1 MVRKSLIALSVVAA
15 TTFGVGA
22 SVASANSVV
31 LCANKKTDVVRYSS
45 NGKCRA
51 RTEKRLTLGVT
62 GPAGATGA
70 TGATGPT
77 GATGAAGSYATAQTV
92 LDITSAGY
100 TLALADAGKF
110 VTSSVNTVI
119 TVPADASVAF
129 AVGTRIDI
137 GRLANYIFIQGA
149 SGVTVNGSTASQ
161 GMDSNSYQHG
171 LLVKTAA
178 NTWVFLRFYA

>member
-1 MVRKSLIALSVVAA
+1 MVRKSLIALSVVAT

-77 GATGAAGSYATAQTV
+77 GATGAAGSYATAQTI
-92 LDITSAGY
+92 LNLTSAGY
-100 TLALADAGKF
+100 TLTLSDAGKMI
-110 VTSSVNTVI
+110 TSTVDTLI

-129 AVGTRIDI
+129 PVGTRIDI
-137 GRLANYIFIQGA
+137 GRLGSYISIQGS

-161 GMDSNSYQHG
+161 SMDSVSYQHG

-178 NTWVFLRFYA
+178 NTWVFLRFFA

>member
-62 GPAGATGA
+62 GPAGAIGA
-70 TGATGPT
+70 TGAT
-77 GATGAAGSYATAQTV
+77 GATGAAGSYATAQTI
-92 LDITSAGY
+92 LNLASAGY
-100 TLALADAGKF
+100 TLTLSDAGKMI
-110 VTSSVNTVI
+110 TSTVDTLI
-119 TVPADASVAF
+119 TVPTDASVAF
-129 AVGTRIDI
+129 PVGTRIDI
-137 GRLANYIFIQGA
+137 GRLGSYISIQGA
-149 SGVTVNGSTASQ
+149 SGVTVNGSTGALS
-161 GMDSNSYQHG
+161 MDSVSYQHG

-178 NTWVFLRFYA
+178 NTWVFLRFFA